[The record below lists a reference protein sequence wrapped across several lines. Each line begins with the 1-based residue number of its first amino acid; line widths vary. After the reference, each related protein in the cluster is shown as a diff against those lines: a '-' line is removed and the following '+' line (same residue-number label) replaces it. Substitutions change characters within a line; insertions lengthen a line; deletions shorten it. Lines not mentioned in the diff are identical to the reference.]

1 MSMRIALYGR
11 GFGPDYDGLMKEVMR
26 VLKEAR
32 TEMLVF
38 TGLLDDVK
46 RCSDKGTDYQTFN
59 SYEQLK
65 GKADVLFSFGGDGTM
80 LDSVEYVRD
89 TAIPVLGI
97 NMGRLGFLSSVSS
110 DETLDAVHKILK
122 GDYEVEKRSL
132 LELVGEKQ
140 RFNGINYALNE
151 LSVMRKDGSSLIVIQ
166 VFVDDKLLNT
176 YWADG
181 LILATP
187 TGSTAY
193 SLSAG
198 GPIVAPNN
206 DSFLIT
212 PISAHNLSVRPVVIS
227 DKSVVKIKVDGRCDA
242 YDLSLDSRTKLVDK
256 SLQLEVKKADFTF
269 NMVKLPGKDFFEAIR
284 KKLLWGNDVRN

>member
-1 MSMRIALYGR
+1 MRIALYGR
-11 GFGPDYDGLMKEVMR
+11 GFGPDYDGLMTEVLR
-26 VLKEAR
+26 VLKDAR
-32 TEMLVF
+32 TETLVF

-46 RCSDKGTDYQTFN
+46 RCADKGAEYPTFN
-59 SYEQLK
+59 SYDQLK

-110 DETLDAVHKILK
+110 DETLYAVHKILN
-122 GDYEVEKRSL
+122 GDYEVERRSL

-181 LILATP
+181 LIMATP

-256 SLQLEVKKADFTF
+256 SLQLEVKKAEFSF

>member
-1 MSMRIALYGR
+1 MRIALYGR
-11 GFGPDYDGLMKEVMR
+11 GFGLDYDGLMKDVLR
-26 VLKEAR
+26 VLHDAGAE
-32 TEMLVF
+32 TIVYS
-38 TGLLDDVK
+38 GLLKDVK
-46 RCSDKGTDYQTFN
+46 RCSGDNIDYHVFN

-65 GKADVLFSFGGDGTM
+65 GNADILFSFGGDGTM
-80 LDSVEYVRD
+80 LDSLEYVRD
-89 TAIPVLGI
+89 AAIPVFGI
-97 NMGRLGFLSSVSS
+97 NTGRLGFLAGVSPN
-110 DETLDAVHKILK
+110 ETIDAIKKILN
-122 GDYEVEKRSL
+122 GEYEVEKRSL
-132 LELVGEKQ
+132 LELVGEKE
-140 RFNGINYALNE
+140 RFNGINFALNE

-193 SLSAG
+193 SLSVG

-242 YDLSLDSRTKLVDK
+242 YDLNLDSRTKLVDK
-256 SLQLEVKKADFTF
+256 SLELKVKKADFSF
-269 NMVKLPGKDFFEAIR
+269 NMVKMPDKDFFEAIR

>member
-1 MSMRIALYGR
+1 MRIALYGR

-26 VLKEAR
+26 VLRDAR
-32 TEMLVF
+32 TETLVF

-46 RCSDKGTDYQTFN
+46 RCADKCVDYPTFN

-65 GKADVLFSFGGDGTM
+65 GNADVLFSFGGDGTM

-110 DETLDAVHKILK
+110 DETLDAVHKILN

-198 GPIVAPNN
+198 GPIVAQNN

-256 SLQLEVKKADFTF
+256 SLQLEVKKAEFSF

>member
-1 MSMRIALYGR
+1 MRIALYGR
-11 GFGPDYDGLMKEVMR
+11 GFGPDYDGLMREVLR
-26 VLKEAR
+26 VLRDAG
-32 TEMLVF
+32 TETIVF
-38 TGLLDDVK
+38 TSLMNDIM
-46 RCSDKGTDYQTFN
+46 RCDGEHADYQTFN
-59 SYEQLK
+59 SYEQLN

-110 DETLDAVHKILK
+110 NETIDAVNKILK
-122 GDYEVEKRSL
+122 GDFEVEKRSL
-132 LELVGEKQ
+132 LELVGEEQ
-140 RFNGINYALNE
+140 RFKGINYALNE

-256 SLQLEVKKADFTF
+256 GLQLEVRKADFYF
-269 NMVKLPGKDFFEAIR
+269 NMVGRPAGQLR
-284 KKLLWGNDVRN
+284 LRRS

>member
-1 MSMRIALYGR
+1 MRIALYGR
-11 GFGPDYDGLMKEVMR
+11 GFGPDYDGLMSEVLH
-26 VLKEAR
+26 VLRDAR
-32 TEMLVF
+32 ADTLVF

-46 RCSDKGTDYQTFN
+46 RCAADGADYQTFN

-110 DETLDAVHKILK
+110 DETLDAVKKILA

-198 GPIVAPNN
+198 GPIVAPDN

-227 DKSVVKIKVDGRCDA
+227 DKSVVKIKVEGRCDA

-256 SLQLEVKKADFTF
+256 SLRLEVKKAGFSF

>member
-1 MSMRIALYGR
+1 MKIALYGR
-11 GFGPDYDGLMKEVMR
+11 GFGPDYDGLVKEVLH
-26 VLKEAR
+26 VLKNAG
-32 TEMLVF
+32 TEIVVYSGFLN
-38 TGLLDDVK
+38 DIK
-46 RCSDKGTDYQTFN
+46 RCASEDAEYHAFN

-65 GKADVLFSFGGDGTM
+65 GRADVLFSFGGDGTM
-80 LDSVEYVRD
+80 LDSLEFVRD
-89 TAIPVLGI
+89 TGIPVLGI

-110 DETLDAVHKILK
+110 TETLDAVNMILK
-122 GDYEVEKRSL
+122 GNYEVEKRSL
-132 LELVGEKQ
+132 LELVGEEG
-140 RFNGINYALNE
+140 RFKGINFALNE

-181 LILATP
+181 IILATP

-242 YDLSLDSRTKLVDK
+242 YDLSLDSRTKLVDRT
-256 SLQLEVKKADFTF
+256 LELEVKKADFCF

>member
-1 MSMRIALYGR
+1 MRIALYGR
-11 GFGPDYDGLMKEVMR
+11 GFGLDYDGLMKDVLR
-26 VLKEAR
+26 VLHDAGAE
-32 TEMLVF
+32 TIVYS
-38 TGLLDDVK
+38 GLLKDVK
-46 RCSDKGTDYQTFN
+46 RCSEDDIDYQVFN

-65 GKADVLFSFGGDGTM
+65 GNADILFSFGGDGTM
-80 LDSVEYVRD
+80 LDSLEYVRD
-89 TAIPVLGI
+89 AAIPVFGI
-97 NMGRLGFLSSVSS
+97 NTGRLGFLAGVSP
-110 DETLDAVHKILK
+110 DETIDAISKILN
-122 GDYEVEKRSL
+122 GEYEVEKRSL
-132 LELVGEKQ
+132 LELVGEEE
-140 RFNGINYALNE
+140 RFKGINFALNE

-193 SLSAG
+193 SLSVG

-242 YDLSLDSRTKLVDK
+242 YDLNLDSRTKLVDK
-256 SLQLEVKKADFTF
+256 SLELKVKKADFSF
-269 NMVKLPGKDFFEAIR
+269 NMVKMPDKDFFEAIR

>member
-1 MSMRIALYGR
+1 MRIALYGR
-11 GFGPDYDGLMKEVMR
+11 AYGSDYEGLMKEVLR
-26 VLKEAR
+26 TLNEAGAHI
-32 TEMLVF
+32 MAYSGF
-38 TGLLDDVK
+38 IDAPDIQ
-46 RCSDKGTDYQTFN
+46 SFSSFQ
-59 SYEQLK
+59 QLQ
-65 GKADVLFSFGGDGTM
+65 GNADMLFSFGGDGTM
-80 LDSVEYVRD
+80 LDSLEMVRD
-89 TAIPVLGI
+89 SGIPVLGI
-97 NMGRLGFLSSVSS
+97 NTGRLGFLSSVSPK
-110 DETLDAVHKILK
+110 ETIAAVKKILA
-122 GDYEVEKRSL
+122 GEYEVEKRSL
-132 LELVGEKQ
+132 VKLVGQEELFK
-140 RFNGINYALNE
+140 GINFALNE

-227 DKSVVKIKVDGRCDA
+227 DKSTVRIKVDGRCDA

-256 SLQLEVKKADFTF
+256 KLELEIRKADFCF
-269 NMVKLPGKDFFEAIR
+269 NMVKLQGKDFFEAIR
-284 KKLLWGNDVRN
+284 NKLLWGNDVRN

>member
-1 MSMRIALYGR
+1 MRIALYGR
-11 GFGPDYDGLMKEVMR
+11 GFGPDYDGLMKEVLR
-26 VLKEAR
+26 VLNDASIE
-32 TEMLVF
+32 TIVF
-38 TGLLDDVK
+38 SGFMNDMK
-46 RCSDKGTDYQTFN
+46 RCVGEDAEYQMFN

-65 GKADVLFSFGGDGTM
+65 GRADMLFSFGGDGTM

-89 TAIPVLGI
+89 TAIPVFGI
-97 NMGRLGFLSSVSS
+97 NTGRLGFLSSVSPK
-110 DETLDAVHKILK
+110 ETVGAVKMILN
-122 GDYEVEKRSL
+122 GDYDVEKRSL
-132 LELVGEKQ
+132 LELVGEAK

-198 GPIVAPNN
+198 GPIVAPNT

-212 PISAHNLSVRPVVIS
+212 PISAHNLSVRPIVIS
-227 DKSVVKIKVDGRCDA
+227 DKSTVKIKVDGRCDE
-242 YDLSLDSRTKLVDK
+242 YDLNLDSRTKLVNKD
-256 SLQLEVKKADFTF
+256 LQLEVKKADFSF
-269 NMVKLPGKDFFEAIR
+269 MMVKLHGKDFFQAIR
-284 KKLLWGNDVRN
+284 NKLLWGNDVRN

>member
-1 MSMRIALYGR
+1 MRIALYGR
-11 GFGPDYDGLMKEVMR
+11 GFGPDYDGLMKEVLR
-26 VLKEAR
+26 VLRNAGTK
-32 TEMLVF
+32 TIVYTSLMN
-38 TGLLDDVK
+38 DIM
-46 RCSDKGTDYQTFN
+46 RCDAENADYQTFN
-59 SYEQLK
+59 TYEQLK
-65 GKADVLFSFGGDGTM
+65 DKADVLFSFGGDGTM

-110 DETLDAVHKILK
+110 NETIDAVNKILK
-122 GDYEVEKRSL
+122 GDFEVEKRSL
-132 LELVGEKQ
+132 LELVGEEQ
-140 RFNGINYALNE
+140 RFKGINYALNE
-151 LSVMRKDGSSLIVIQ
+151 LSLMRKDGSSLIVIQ

-256 SLQLEVKKADFTF
+256 GLQLEVKKAGFSF
-269 NMVKLPGKDFFEAIR
+269 NMVKLPEKDFFEAIR

>member
-1 MSMRIALYGR
+1 MRIALYGR
-11 GFGPDYDGLMKEVMR
+11 AYSSDYEGLMTE
-26 VLKEAR
+26 VLKTLREAGVQI
-32 TEMLVF
+32 MAYS
-38 TGLLDDVK
+38 GLMNH
-46 RCSDKGTDYQTFN
+46 TDIQTFS

-65 GKADVLFSFGGDGTM
+65 GNADMLFSFGGDGTM
-80 LDSVEYVRD
+80 LDSVELVRD
-89 TAIPVLGI
+89 SGIPVLGI
-97 NMGRLGFLSSVSS
+97 NTGRLGFLASVSPK
-110 DETLDAVHKILK
+110 ETIDAVKHIIN
-122 GDYEVEKRSL
+122 GNYDVEKRSL
-132 LELVGEKQ
+132 VQLIGQEE
-140 RFNGINYALNE
+140 RFKGINYALNE
-151 LSVMRKDGSSLIVIQ
+151 LSVMRKDGSSLIVIN
-166 VFVDDKLLNT
+166 VYVDDKLLNT

-256 SLQLEVKKADFTF
+256 TLELEVKKADFCF
-269 NMVKLPGKDFFEAIR
+269 NMVQLPGKDFFKAIR
-284 KKLLWGNDVRN
+284 NKLLWGNDVRN

>member
-1 MSMRIALYGR
+1 MRIALYGR
-11 GFGPDYDGLMKEVMR
+11 GFSPDYDGLMKEVLRILRNAGAETMMFSSLVNDVR
-26 VLKEAR
+26 RCNAR
-32 TEMLVF
+32 
-38 TGLLDDVK
+38 
-46 RCSDKGTDYQTFN
+46 SADYQTFN

-65 GKADVLFSFGGDGTM
+65 GKADILFSFGGDGTM

-89 TAIPVLGI
+89 AAIPVLGI
-97 NMGRLGFLSSVSS
+97 NMGRLGFLSSVSA
-110 DETLDAVHKILK
+110 DETIETVNKILN
-122 GDYEVEKRSL
+122 GDFEVEERSL
-132 LELVGEKQ
+132 LKLVGEEE

-151 LSVMRKDGSSLIVIQ
+151 LSVIRKNGSSLIVIH
-166 VFVDDKLLNT
+166 VFVDNKLLNT

-193 SLSAG
+193 SLSVG

-256 SLQLEVKKADFTF
+256 GLQLEIKKADFSF
-269 NMVKLPGKDFFEAIR
+269 NMVKLPEKDFFEAIR

>member
-1 MSMRIALYGR
+1 MRIALYGR
-11 GFGPDYDGLMKEVMR
+11 GFGPDYDGLMKEVLR
-26 VLKEAR
+26 VLKDAG
-32 TEMLVF
+32 TETLVF
-38 TGLLDDVK
+38 TGLLDDIK
-46 RCSDKGTDYQTFN
+46 RCASKCADYHVFN

-65 GKADVLFSFGGDGTM
+65 DKADVLFSFGGDGTM

-110 DETLDAVHKILK
+110 KETLDAVHKILN
-122 GDYEVEKRSL
+122 GEYEVEKRSL
-132 LELVGEKQ
+132 LELVGEGQ
-140 RFNGINYALNE
+140 RFKGINYALNE

-227 DKSVVKIKVDGRCDA
+227 DKSIVKIKVDGRCDA

-256 SLQLEVKKADFTF
+256 GLQLEIKKADFSF

-284 KKLLWGNDVRN
+284 NKLLWGNDVRN

>member
-1 MSMRIALYGR
+1 MRIALYGR
-11 GFGPDYDGLMKEVMR
+11 GFGLDYDGLMKDVLR
-26 VLKEAR
+26 VLNDAGAQ
-32 TEMLVF
+32 TVVF
-38 TGLLDDVK
+38 TGLLNDIK
-46 RCSDKGTDYQTFN
+46 RCSGDVTDYPVFS

-65 GKADVLFSFGGDGTM
+65 GKADILFSFGGDGTM
-80 LDSVEYVRD
+80 LDSLEYVRD
-89 TAIPVLGI
+89 TAIPVFGI
-97 NMGRLGFLSSVSS
+97 NTGRLGFLASVTPS
-110 DETLDAVHKILK
+110 ETIEAITKILN
-122 GDYEVEKRSL
+122 GDFEVEKRSL
-132 LELVGEKQ
+132 LELVGEEK
-140 RFNGINYALNE
+140 RFNGINFALNE

-193 SLSAG
+193 SLSVG

-227 DKSVVKIKVDGRCDA
+227 DKSVVRIKVDGRCDA
-242 YDLSLDSRTKLVDK
+242 YDLNLDSRTKLVDK
-256 SLQLEVKKADFTF
+256 SLELEVKKADFSF

>member
-1 MSMRIALYGR
+1 MRIALYGR
-11 GFGPDYDGLMKEVMR
+11 GFGPDYDGLMKEVLR
-26 VLKEAR
+26 VLRDAR
-32 TEMLVF
+32 TETLVF
-38 TGLLDDVK
+38 NGLLDDIK
-46 RCSDKGTDYQTFN
+46 RCSDKDVDYQTFN

>member
-1 MSMRIALYGR
+1 MRIALYGR
-11 GFGPDYDGLMKEVMR
+11 GFGPDYDGLMKEVLR
-26 VLKEAR
+26 VLRDAGTK
-32 TEMLVF
+32 TIVYTSLMN
-38 TGLLDDVK
+38 DIM
-46 RCSDKGTDYQTFN
+46 RCDAENADYQTFN
-59 SYEQLK
+59 TYEQLK
-65 GKADVLFSFGGDGTM
+65 DKADVLFSFGGDGTM

-110 DETLDAVHKILK
+110 NETIDAVNKILK
-122 GDYEVEKRSL
+122 GDFEVEKRSL
-132 LELVGEKQ
+132 LELVGEEQ
-140 RFNGINYALNE
+140 RFKGINYALNE
-151 LSVMRKDGSSLIVIQ
+151 LSLMRKDGSSLIVIQ

-256 SLQLEVKKADFTF
+256 GLQLEVRKADFSF

>member
-1 MSMRIALYGR
+1 MRIALYGR
-11 GFGPDYDGLMKEVMR
+11 GFGPDYDGLMKEVLR
-26 VLKEAR
+26 VLRNAG
-32 TEMLVF
+32 TETIVYTSLMN
-38 TGLLDDVK
+38 DIM
-46 RCSDKGTDYQTFN
+46 RCDAENADYQTFN
-59 SYEQLK
+59 SYDQLK
-65 GKADVLFSFGGDGTM
+65 DKADVLFSFGGDGTM

-110 DETLDAVHKILK
+110 NETIDAVKKILK
-122 GDYEVEKRSL
+122 GDFEVEKRSL
-132 LELVGEKQ
+132 LELVGEEQ
-140 RFNGINYALNE
+140 RFKGINYALNE
-151 LSVMRKDGSSLIVIQ
+151 LSLMRKDGSSLIVIQ

-256 SLQLEVKKADFTF
+256 GLQLEVRKADFSF

>member
-1 MSMRIALYGR
+1 MRIALYGR
-11 GFGPDYDGLMKEVMR
+11 GFGPDYDGLMKEVLR
-26 VLKEAR
+26 VLRDAR
-32 TEMLVF
+32 TEALVF
-38 TGLLDDVK
+38 TGLLNDVK
-46 RCSDKGTDYQTFN
+46 RCSDKGADYQTFN

-65 GKADVLFSFGGDGTM
+65 GKADMLFSFGGDGTM

-89 TAIPVLGI
+89 TSIPVLGI

-110 DETLDAVHKILK
+110 DETLDAVKKILD
-122 GDYEVEKRSL
+122 GEYEVEKRSL

-227 DKSVVKIKVDGRCDA
+227 DKSIVKIKVDGRCDA

-256 SLQLEVKKADFTF
+256 SLQLEVKKADFSF
-269 NMVKLPGKDFFEAIR
+269 NMVKLPNKDFFEAIR

>member
-1 MSMRIALYGR
+1 MRIALYGR
-11 GFGPDYDGLMKEVMR
+11 GFGLDYDGLMKD
-26 VLKEAR
+26 VLCVLHDAG
-32 TEMLVF
+32 TETIVYS
-38 TGLLDDVK
+38 GLLKDVK
-46 RCSDKGTDYQTFN
+46 RCYGDNIDYQVFN

-65 GKADVLFSFGGDGTM
+65 GNADILFSFGGDGTM
-80 LDSVEYVRD
+80 LDSLEYVRD
-89 TAIPVLGI
+89 AAIPVFGI
-97 NMGRLGFLSSVSS
+97 NTGRLGFLAGVSPN
-110 DETLDAVHKILK
+110 ETIDAIKKILN
-122 GDYEVEKRSL
+122 GEYEVEKRSL
-132 LELVGEKQ
+132 LELVGEEE
-140 RFNGINYALNE
+140 RFNGINFALNE

-193 SLSAG
+193 SLSVG

-242 YDLSLDSRTKLVDK
+242 YDLNLDSRTKLVDK
-256 SLQLEVKKADFTF
+256 SLELKVKKADFSF
-269 NMVKLPGKDFFEAIR
+269 NMVKMPDKDFFEAIR

>member
-1 MSMRIALYGR
+1 MRIALYGR
-11 GFGPDYDGLMKEVMR
+11 GFGPDYDGLMKEVLH
-26 VLKEAR
+26 VLHDAG
-32 TEMLVF
+32 TEIIVF
-38 TGLLDDVK
+38 SGFMNDLQRCIDD
-46 RCSDKGTDYQTFN
+46 SNDYQSFS

-65 GKADVLFSFGGDGTM
+65 GKADMLFSFGGDGTM
-80 LDSVEYVRD
+80 LDSLEYVRD
-89 TAIPVLGI
+89 TSIPVFGI
-97 NMGRLGFLSSVSS
+97 NTGRLGFLSSVSPK
-110 DETLDAVHKILK
+110 DTVGAVKMILN
-122 GDYEVEKRSL
+122 GEYEVEKRSL
-132 LELVGEKQ
+132 LELVGEGQ
-140 RFNGINYALNE
+140 RFKGINYALNE

-166 VFVDDKLLNT
+166 VFVDGKLLNT

-193 SLSAG
+193 SLSVG

-227 DKSVVKIKVDGRCDA
+227 DKSIVKIKVDGRCDA

-256 SLQLEVKKADFTF
+256 GLQLEIKKADFSF
-269 NMVKLPGKDFFEAIR
+269 NMMKLPGKDFFEAIR
-284 KKLLWGNDVRN
+284 NKLLWGNDVRN

>member
-1 MSMRIALYGR
+1 MRIALYGR
-11 GFGPDYDGLMKEVMR
+11 GFGLDYDGLMKD
-26 VLKEAR
+26 VLRILHDANAE
-32 TEMLVF
+32 TIVYS
-38 TGLLDDVK
+38 GLLKDVK
-46 RCSDKGTDYQTFN
+46 RCSGNDADYPAFN

-65 GKADVLFSFGGDGTM
+65 GKADILFSFGGDGTM
-80 LDSVEYVRD
+80 LDSLEYVRD
-89 TAIPVLGI
+89 TAIPVFGI
-97 NMGRLGFLSSVSS
+97 NTGRLGFLASVSQN
-110 DETLDAVHKILK
+110 ETIDAIKKILN

-132 LELVGEKQ
+132 LELVGEEK
-140 RFNGINYALNE
+140 RFNGINFALNE

-193 SLSAG
+193 SLSVG

-242 YDLSLDSRTKLVDK
+242 YDLNLDSRTKLVDK
-256 SLQLEVKKADFTF
+256 SLELEVKKADFSF

>member
-1 MSMRIALYGR
+1 M
-11 GFGPDYDGLMKEVMR
+11 
-26 VLKEAR
+26 
-32 TEMLVF
+32 
-38 TGLLDDVK
+38 
-46 RCSDKGTDYQTFN
+46 
-59 SYEQLK
+59 
-65 GKADVLFSFGGDGTM
+65 
-80 LDSVEYVRD
+80 
-89 TAIPVLGI
+89 
-97 NMGRLGFLSSVSS
+97 
-110 DETLDAVHKILK
+110 K
-122 GDYEVEKRSL
+122 GDFEVEKRSL
-132 LELVGEKQ
+132 LELVGEEQ
-140 RFNGINYALNE
+140 RFKGINYALNE

-256 SLQLEVKKADFTF
+256 GLQLEVRKADFYF

>member
-1 MSMRIALYGR
+1 MRIALYGR
-11 GFGPDYDGLMKEVMR
+11 AYGSDYEGLMTE
-26 VLKEAR
+26 VLKTLFESGAQI
-32 TEMLVF
+32 MAYSGFVNHP
-38 TGLLDDVK
+38 DI
-46 RCSDKGTDYQTFN
+46 QTFN

-65 GKADVLFSFGGDGTM
+65 DKADMLFSFGGDGTM
-80 LDSVEYVRD
+80 LDSVELVRD
-89 TAIPVLGI
+89 SGIPVLGI
-97 NMGRLGFLSSVSS
+97 NTGRLGFLASVSPNDTIS
-110 DETLDAVHKILK
+110 AVKNILA
-122 GDYEVEKRSL
+122 GNYEVEKRSL
-132 LELVGEKQ
+132 VQLIGQEE
-140 RFNGINYALNE
+140 RFKGINYALNE

-256 SLQLEVKKADFTF
+256 TLELEVKKADFCF

-284 KKLLWGNDVRN
+284 NKLLWGNDVRN

>member
-1 MSMRIALYGR
+1 MKIALYGR
-11 GFGPDYDGLMKEVMR
+11 AYSPDYEGLMNE
-26 VLKEAR
+26 VLKTLREAGAHI
-32 TEMLVF
+32 MAYS
-38 TGLLDDVK
+38 GLMSHPDI
-46 RCSDKGTDYQTFN
+46 QTFN
-59 SYEQLK
+59 SFEQLR
-65 GKADVLFSFGGDGTM
+65 GNADVLFSFGGDGTI
-80 LDSVEYVRD
+80 LDSLELVRD
-89 TAIPVLGI
+89 SGIPVLGI
-97 NMGRLGFLSSVSS
+97 NTGRLGFLASVSPN
-110 DETLDAVHKILK
+110 ETLAAVKYILASN
-122 GDYEVEKRSL
+122 YEVEKRSL
-132 LELVGEKQ
+132 VKLVGQEE
-140 RFNGINYALNE
+140 RFKGINYALNE

-227 DKSVVKIKVDGRCDA
+227 DKSVVRIKIDGRCDA

-256 SLQLEVKKADFTF
+256 TLELEVKKADFCF

>member
-1 MSMRIALYGR
+1 MRIALYGR
-11 GFGPDYDGLMKEVMR
+11 GFGPDYDGLMKEVLR
-26 VLKEAR
+26 VLKEAN
-32 TEMLVF
+32 TETMVF
-38 TGLLDDVK
+38 TGLLDDIK
-46 RCSDKGTDYQTFN
+46 RCANENADYQVFR

-65 GKADVLFSFGGDGTM
+65 EHADVLFSFGGDGTM

-110 DETLDAVHKILK
+110 SETIEAVHKIIN

-132 LELVGEKQ
+132 LELVGEGQ

-227 DKSVVKIKVDGRCDA
+227 DKSVVKIKIDGRCDA

-256 SLQLEVKKADFTF
+256 SLQLEIKKADFSF
-269 NMVKLPGKDFFEAIR
+269 NMVKLPDKDFFEAIR

>member
-1 MSMRIALYGR
+1 MRIALYGR
-11 GFGPDYDGLMKEVMR
+11 GFGPDYDGLMKEVLR
-26 VLKEAR
+26 VLNNAG
-32 TEMLVF
+32 TEMIVF
-38 TGLLDDVK
+38 TSLLNDIK
-46 RCSDKGTDYQTFN
+46 RCSGENIDYQTFN

-65 GKADVLFSFGGDGTM
+65 NKSDMLFSFGGDGTM

-110 DETLDAVHKILK
+110 DETIDAVNKILK

-132 LELVGEKQ
+132 LELVGEEQ
-140 RFNGINYALNE
+140 RFKGINYALNE

-256 SLQLEVKKADFTF
+256 GLQLEVRKADFYF

>member
-1 MSMRIALYGR
+1 MRIALYGR
-11 GFGPDYDGLMKEVMR
+11 GFGPDYDGLMKEVLR
-26 VLKEAR
+26 VLCDAE
-32 TEMLVF
+32 TEISVF
-38 TGLLDDVK
+38 SGFLNDIK
-46 RCSDKGTDYQTFN
+46 RSDGGKTDYLTFD

-65 GKADVLFSFGGDGTM
+65 GKTDMLFSFGGDGTM
-80 LDSVEYVRD
+80 LDTVEYVRD
-89 TAIPVLGI
+89 SEIPVFGI
-97 NMGRLGFLSSVSS
+97 NTGRLGFLSSVSS
-110 DETLDAVHKILK
+110 NETLEAVNSILQ
-122 GDYEVEKRSL
+122 GDYEVERRSL
-132 LELVGEKQ
+132 LELVGEEE

-166 VFVDDKLLNT
+166 VLVDGKLLNT

-181 LILATP
+181 IILATP

-212 PISAHNLSVRPVVIS
+212 PISAHNLSVRPLVIS
-227 DKSVVKIKVDGRCDA
+227 DKSIVKIKVEGRCDA
-242 YDLSLDSRTKLVDK
+242 YDLSLDSRTKLVK
-256 SLQLEVKKADFTF
+256 KTLELEIKKAGFGF

-284 KKLLWGNDVRN
+284 NKLLWGNDVRN

>member
-1 MSMRIALYGR
+1 MRIALYGR
-11 GFGPDYDGLMKEVMR
+11 AYSSDYEGLMTE
-26 VLKEAR
+26 VLKTLREAGVQI
-32 TEMLVF
+32 MAYS
-38 TGLLDDVK
+38 GLMNH
-46 RCSDKGTDYQTFN
+46 TDIQTFS

-65 GKADVLFSFGGDGTM
+65 GNADMLFSFGGDGTM
-80 LDSVEYVRD
+80 LDSVELVRD
-89 TAIPVLGI
+89 SGIPVLGI
-97 NMGRLGFLSSVSS
+97 NTGRLGFLASVSPK
-110 DETLDAVHKILK
+110 ETIDAVKHIID
-122 GDYEVEKRSL
+122 GNYDVEKRSL
-132 LELVGEKQ
+132 VQLIGQEE
-140 RFNGINYALNE
+140 RFKGINYALNE
-151 LSVMRKDGSSLIVIQ
+151 LSVMRKDGSSLIVIN
-166 VFVDDKLLNT
+166 VYVDDKLLNT

-256 SLQLEVKKADFTF
+256 TLELEVKKADFCF
-269 NMVKLPGKDFFEAIR
+269 NMVQLPGKDFFKAIR
-284 KKLLWGNDVRN
+284 NKLLWGNDVRN

>member
-1 MSMRIALYGR
+1 MRIALYGR
-11 GFGPDYDGLMKEVMR
+11 GFGPDYDGLMTEVLR
-26 VLKEAR
+26 VLKDAR
-32 TEMLVF
+32 TETLVF

-46 RCSDKGTDYQTFN
+46 RCADKGAEYPTFN
-59 SYEQLK
+59 SYDQLK

-110 DETLDAVHKILK
+110 DETLDAVHKILN
-122 GDYEVEKRSL
+122 GDYEVERRSL

-181 LILATP
+181 LIMATP

-242 YDLSLDSRTKLVDK
+242 YNLSLDSRTKLVDK
-256 SLQLEVKKADFTF
+256 SLQLEVKKAEFSF

>member
-1 MSMRIALYGR
+1 MRIALYGR
-11 GFGPDYDGLMKEVMR
+11 AYSSDYEGLMTE
-26 VLKEAR
+26 VLKILREAGVQI
-32 TEMLVF
+32 MAYS
-38 TGLLDDVK
+38 GLMNH
-46 RCSDKGTDYQTFN
+46 TDIQTFS

-65 GKADVLFSFGGDGTM
+65 GNADMLFSFGGDGTM
-80 LDSVEYVRD
+80 LDSVELVRD
-89 TAIPVLGI
+89 SGIPVLGI
-97 NMGRLGFLSSVSS
+97 NTGRLGFLASVSPK
-110 DETLDAVHKILK
+110 ETIDAVKHIID
-122 GDYEVEKRSL
+122 GNYDVEKRSL
-132 LELVGEKQ
+132 VQLIGQEE
-140 RFNGINYALNE
+140 RFKGINYALNE
-151 LSVMRKDGSSLIVIQ
+151 LSVMRKDGSSLIVIN
-166 VFVDDKLLNT
+166 VYVDDKLLNT

-256 SLQLEVKKADFTF
+256 TLELEVKKADFCF
-269 NMVKLPGKDFFEAIR
+269 NMVQLPGKDFFKAIR
-284 KKLLWGNDVRN
+284 NKLLWGNDVRN

>member
-1 MSMRIALYGR
+1 MMRIALYGR
-11 GFGPDYDGLMKEVMR
+11 AYSPDCEGLMTE
-26 VLKEAR
+26 VLKTLRESGAHI
-32 TEMLVF
+32 MAY
-38 TGLLDDVK
+38 TGLMNRPDI
-46 RCSDKGTDYQTFN
+46 QTF
-59 SYEQLK
+59 SSFEQLK
-65 GKADVLFSFGGDGTM
+65 GNADMLFSFGGDGTM
-80 LDSVEYVRD
+80 LDSVELVRD
-89 TAIPVLGI
+89 SGIPVLGI
-97 NMGRLGFLSSVSS
+97 NTGRLGFLASVSPE
-110 DETLDAVHKILK
+110 ETIAAVKNILA
-122 GDYEVEKRSL
+122 GNYDVEKRSL
-132 LELVGEKQ
+132 VQLVGQEE
-140 RFNGINYALNE
+140 RFKGINYALNE

-166 VFVDDKLLNT
+166 VFVDDRLLNT

-181 LILATP
+181 LIMATP

-227 DKSVVKIKVDGRCDA
+227 DKSTVRIKVDGRCDA

-256 SLQLEVKKADFTF
+256 TLELEVKKADFCF

-284 KKLLWGNDVRN
+284 RKLLWGNDVRN

>member
-1 MSMRIALYGR
+1 MKKIALYGR
-11 GFGPDYDGLMKEVMR
+11 AYGSDYEGLMTE
-26 VLKEAR
+26 VLKTLREADIQI
-32 TEMLVF
+32 MAYA
-38 TGLLDDVK
+38 GLMNHPDIH
-46 RCSDKGTDYQTFN
+46 TFN
-59 SYEQLK
+59 SYDQLK
-65 GKADVLFSFGGDGTM
+65 GNADMLFSFGGDGTM
-80 LDSVEYVRD
+80 LDSVELVRD
-89 TAIPVLGI
+89 SGIPVLGI
-97 NMGRLGFLSSVSS
+97 NTGRLGFLASVSPK
-110 DETLDAVHKILK
+110 ETINAVKNIIS
-122 GDYEVEKRSL
+122 GNYEVEKRSL
-132 LELVGEKQ
+132 VQLVGQEE
-140 RFNGINYALNE
+140 RFKGINYALNE
-151 LSVMRKDGSSLIVIQ
+151 LSVMRKDGSSLIVIN
-166 VFVDDKLLNT
+166 VYVDDKLLNT

-227 DKSVVKIKVDGRCDA
+227 DKSVVRIKVEGRCDA

-256 SLQLEVKKADFTF
+256 TLELEVKKADFCF

-284 KKLLWGNDVRN
+284 NKLLWGNDIRN

>member
-1 MSMRIALYGR
+1 MRIALYGR
-11 GFGPDYDGLMKEVMR
+11 GFDPDYDGLMKEVLR
-26 VLKEAR
+26 VLRDAG
-32 TEMLVF
+32 TEISVF
-38 TGLLDDVK
+38 SGFLNDIK
-46 RCSDKGTDYQTFN
+46 RSDGGKTDYLTFD

-65 GKADVLFSFGGDGTM
+65 GKTDMLFSFGGDGTM
-80 LDSVEYVRD
+80 LDTVEYVRD
-89 TAIPVLGI
+89 SEIPVFGI
-97 NMGRLGFLSSVSS
+97 NTGRLGFLSSVSS
-110 DETLDAVHKILK
+110 NETLEAVNSILQ
-122 GDYEVEKRSL
+122 GDYEVERRSL
-132 LELVGEKQ
+132 LELVGEEE

-151 LSVMRKDGSSLIVIQ
+151 LSVMRKDGSSLIVIK
-166 VFVDDKLLNT
+166 VLVDGKLLNT

-181 LILATP
+181 IILATP

-227 DKSVVKIKVDGRCDA
+227 DKSIVKIKVEGRCDA
-242 YDLSLDSRTKLVDK
+242 YDLSLDSRTKLVK
-256 SLQLEVKKADFTF
+256 KTLELEIKKAGFGF

-284 KKLLWGNDVRN
+284 NKLLWGNDVRN

>member
-1 MSMRIALYGR
+1 MKIALYGR
-11 GFGPDYDGLMKEVMR
+11 GFGPDYDGLMKEVLR
-26 VLKEAR
+26 VLNDAD
-32 TEMLVF
+32 TEIIVF
-38 TGLLDDVK
+38 SGFLNDLK
-46 RCSDKGTDYQTFN
+46 RCSDKSADYKIFN

-65 GKADVLFSFGGDGTM
+65 GKADMLFSFGGDGTM
-80 LDSVEYVRD
+80 LDSLEYVRD
-89 TAIPVLGI
+89 TAIPVFGI
-97 NMGRLGFLSSVSS
+97 NTGRLGFLSSVSPK
-110 DETLDAVHKILK
+110 ETVDAVKMILN
-122 GDYEVEKRSL
+122 GEYEVEKRSL
-132 LELVGEKQ
+132 LELVGEEE
-140 RFNGINYALNE
+140 RFKGINYALNE

-166 VFVDDKLLNT
+166 VFVDNKLLNT

-198 GPIVAPNN
+198 GPIVAPNT

-242 YDLSLDSRTKLVDK
+242 YDLNLDSRTKLVDK
-256 SLQLEVKKADFTF
+256 GLQLEVKKADFSF
-269 NMVKLPGKDFFEAIR
+269 NMVKLQGRDFFEAIR
-284 KKLLWGNDVRN
+284 NKLLWGNDVRN

>member
-1 MSMRIALYGR
+1 MRIALYGR
-11 GFGPDYDGLMKEVMR
+11 GIGPDYDRLMKEVLR
-26 VLKEAR
+26 VLNNAGAE
-32 TEMLVF
+32 TVVF
-38 TGLLDDVK
+38 SGFFNDLK
-46 RCSDKGTDYQTFN
+46 RCASDNADYQTFN

-110 DETLDAVHKILK
+110 EETIDAVNKILK
-122 GDYEVEKRSL
+122 GDFEVEKRSL
-132 LELVGEKQ
+132 LELVGEGQ
-140 RFNGINYALNE
+140 RFKGINYALNE

-166 VFVDDKLLNT
+166 VVVDGKLLNT

-227 DKSVVKIKVDGRCDA
+227 DKSIVKIKVDGRCDA

-256 SLQLEVKKADFTF
+256 SLQLEVKKAGFSF

-284 KKLLWGNDVRN
+284 NKLLWGNDVRN